1 MTTKFRRGTTIAGG
15 FAAAALAVGMASP
28 VASAQNL
35 EGPVKFWAAGNEQC
49 EVEFTVLNSTN
60 GEYILD
66 WWVEGQDKTG
76 ENFGLG
82 PTGQII
88 ESRNYEPTASYDVT
102 PPVRYQSDFDVPL
115 TTNVVYNLD
124 EVEGLPDSEDGEYV
138 VNYRMASGIES
149 DHRGDPDGYTTTVT
163 GCETEDEGT
172 GSLSLGSLDVFGSL
186 GS

>member
-1 MTTKFRRGTTIAGG
+1 MTTNFRRGTTIAGG

-35 EGPVKFWAAGNEQC
+35 DGPVQFWADGNDQC

-60 GEYILD
+60 GVYPLD
-66 WWVEGQDKTG
+66 WWVEGQEREGDDL
-76 ENFGLG
+76 GLG
-82 PTGQII
+82 NTGQLIDT
-88 ESRNYEPTASYDVT
+88 RNYEPAVPEASY
-102 PPVRYQSDFDVPL
+102 RSDYDVPL
-115 TTNVVYNLD
+115 TTNVVVNLND
-124 EVEGLPDSEDGEYV
+124 VAGLPPADDGAYV
-138 VNYRMASGIES
+138 VNYRIAAGPEG
-149 DHRGDPDGYTTTVT
+149 DHRGDPDGYTTEVT

>member
-1 MTTKFRRGTTIAGG
+1 MTTNFRRGTTIAGG

-35 EGPVKFWAAGNEQC
+35 EGPVKFWAAGNDQC

-66 WWVEGQDKTG
+66 WWVEGQERTG
-76 ENFGLG
+76 TDYGIG
-82 PTGQII
+82 KTGQII
-88 ESRNYEPTASYDVT
+88 ESRNYEPTNTNT
-102 PPVRYQSDFDVPL
+102 PPPVSYKSDYPVPL

-138 VNYRMASGIES
+138 VNYRMASGPES
-149 DHRGDPDGYTTTVT
+149 AHRGGEYTTTVT

>member
-1 MTTKFRRGTTIAGG
+1 MTTNFRRGTTIAGG

-28 VASAQNL
+28 VASAQKL
-35 EGPVKFWAAGNEQC
+35 DGPVQFWAAGNDQC

-66 WWVEGQDKTG
+66 WWVEGQEKTG
-76 ENFGLG
+76 TDYGIGE
-82 PTGQII
+82 TGQII
-88 ESRNYEPTASYDVT
+88 ESRNYTPTNTNPAVPY
-102 PPVRYQSDFDVPL
+102 RFDYEVPL

-138 VNYRMASGIES
+138 VNYRMASGPEGA
-149 DHRGDPDGYTTTVT
+149 HRGDPDGYTTEVT

>member
-1 MTTKFRRGTTIAGG
+1 MTTNFRRGTTIAGG

-28 VASAQNL
+28 VASAQKL
-35 EGPVKFWAAGNEQC
+35 DGPVQFWAAGNDQC

-76 ENFGLG
+76 EDFGLG

-88 ESRNYEPTASYDVT
+88 ESRNYTPTFGSPGVSYK
-102 PPVRYQSDFDVPL
+102 FDYAVPL

-124 EVEGLPDSEDGEYV
+124 EVEGLPDSEDGEYT
-138 VNYRMASGIES
+138 VNYRMASGPEGG
-149 DHRGDPDGYTTTVT
+149 HRGKADGYSTTVT